1 MVIWEVFST
10 IYNIFL
16 YTDFFYTIL
25 EEKTKEQGVPKLIKK
40 RDCIVN
46 IYLLLASITQRR
58 NSFFFFSSNYF
69 EGSSKMWQYAKSYS
83 EKSLLF
89 LKYDL
94 RPNAS

>member
-58 NSFFFFSSNYF
+58 NSFFFFLQIILKVQVKCDNMQKAIQRNHCYF
-69 EGSSKMWQYAKSYS
+69 
-83 EKSLLF
+83 
-89 LKYDL
+89 
-94 RPNAS
+94 